1 MKITN
6 IFSISLVLLC
16 GLSVV
21 CQAEKAGN
29 ALRNGSFE
37 LVNSKGKISNWRLE
51 NWGNK
56 GKRLTM
62 TADKNSKADG
72 KQSTKIETDSTSP
85 SLVLYQDVKI
95 DGKNYGSLSLM
106 AKGDKNIYAE
116 LVFFNGNEI
125 VARKSTETI
134 KGEKTWT
141 PLKVS
146 ISIPETSNRVRVILR
161 ATGNVWF
168 DNIVLKLENR
178 VQAEPSNA
186 SELKNK
192 KIETVTNTKIN
203 DIRKT
208 GMSPQEQKWENI
220 LKANLGPYY
229 FPQYKAAKEKGQV
242 TAWDFVRDN
251 PSLPRVLIIGDSI
264 SRGYTVPVRK
274 MLKGKVNLHRAP
286 ANCGPTGLGLKKLD
300 VWLGNGSWDLIFFNF
315 GIHDRNTDLVCYVAN
330 LEKIIARLNKTG
342 AKIVWASSTP
352 LNGGEKFPPG
362 SMLKLN
368 KAAAELM
375 KKKNIPICDLYSV
388 AKEIQGKCQGKDGC
402 HYNAKGYDYIATYVA
417 KNIIKNIIKK

>member
-21 CQAEKAGN
+21 CQAGKAGN

-51 NWGNK
+51 NWGTK

-208 GMSPQEQKWENI
+208 GMSSQEQKWENI
-220 LKANLGPYY
+220 L
-229 FPQYKAAKEKGQV
+229 E
-242 TAWDFVRDN
+242 
-251 PSLPRVLIIGDSI
+251 
-264 SRGYTVPVRK
+264 
-274 MLKGKVNLHRAP
+274 GK
-286 ANCGPTGLGLKKLD
+286 
-300 VWLGNGSWDLIFFNF
+300 F
-315 GIHDRNTDLVCYVAN
+315 GIL
-330 LEKIIARLNKTG
+330 LF
-342 AKIVWASSTP
+342 SS
-352 LNGGEKFPPG
+352 
-362 SMLKLN
+362 
-368 KAAAELM
+368 
-375 KKKNIPICDLYSV
+375 I
-388 AKEIQGKCQGKDGC
+388 
-402 HYNAKGYDYIATYVA
+402 
-417 KNIIKNIIKK
+417 